1 MQSMIKRD
9 VNIAITPH
17 IELITQMILDAVE
30 VTEYRRGKTKKDF
43 LCRDDA
49 IYHRFLRQTGHTTAL
64 KHILSKEFLQKTG
77 LPVIGVFSGTQQLDN
92 FLVGSELRNMHNT
105 FSVNQ
110 LERGD
115 VFVGRKPKVLV
126 VSDALHDPSY
136 QTKVWEVIKNNQALQ
151 LNLTLVVFLG

>member
-30 VTEYRRGKTKKDF
+30 VTEYRRGKTKTDF
-43 LCRDDA
+43 LRRDDA

-64 KHILSKEFLQKTG
+64 KHILSKKFLEETG
-77 LPVIGVFSGTQQLDN
+77 LEVMAMFEKEQAIQYSLYPEQKAMNNAFTISRF
-92 FLVGSELRNMHNT
+92 
-105 FSVNQ
+105 
-110 LERGD
+110 ERGD
-115 VFVGRKPKVLV
+115 VLIGRTPKVLV
-126 VSDALHDPSY
+126 VSDALHDPAY
-136 QTKVWEVIKNNQALQ
+136 QAKVWEVIKNNQALQ

>member
-30 VTEYRRGKTKKDF
+30 VIEFRRSKSKTDS
-43 LCRDDA
+43 LRRDDA

-64 KHILSKEFLQKTG
+64 KHILSKKFLEETG
-77 LPVIGVFSGTQQLDN
+77 LEVIAMFAKEQAIQSSFYPEQKVMNNAFTISR
-92 FLVGSELRNMHNT
+92 F
-105 FSVNQ
+105 
-110 LERGD
+110 ERGD
-115 VFVGRKPKVLV
+115 VLIGRNPKVLI
-126 VSDALHDPSY
+126 VSDALHDPEY
-136 QTKVWEVIKNNQALQ
+136 QARVWNIIQKNQALQ